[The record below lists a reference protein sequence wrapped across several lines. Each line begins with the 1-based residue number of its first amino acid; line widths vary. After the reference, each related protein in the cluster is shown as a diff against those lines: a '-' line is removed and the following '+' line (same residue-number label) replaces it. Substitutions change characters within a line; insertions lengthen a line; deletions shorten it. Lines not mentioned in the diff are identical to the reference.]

1 MKSLER
7 WRRKKTNEEIKPVIL
22 WFNIRQFTR
31 QAIKGKHRE
40 NWERKQGRQKNIM
53 KSIFSKQLELNSSW
67 HEHLELLPGTNHRP
81 GESCYTHT
89 LRHTHTRSDTHPQP
103 CSLLVALWLAPPA
116 ASSSHRET
124 SQNAAVTFLRLIKGM
139 ICATLTFY
147 LINHLHKAI
156 KSHHLK
162 RFLLVCHVPN
172 RLWYIKEV
180 TWWCI
185 LKYGH
190 LARLANFPTFFFF
203 GEGSHW
209 YKWSVNTCKSL
220 QTDPFTY

>member
-1 MKSLER
+1 
-7 WRRKKTNEEIKPVIL
+7 
-22 WFNIRQFTR
+22 
-31 QAIKGKHRE
+31 
-40 NWERKQGRQKNIM
+40 M

-67 HEHLELLPGTNHRP
+67 HEHLELLPGTQRRP
-81 GESCYTHT
+81 GENCYTHT
-89 LRHTHTRSDTHPQP
+89 CSDTHPQP
-103 CSLLVALWLAPPA
+103 RSLLVALWLAPPA
-116 ASSSHRET
+116 ASVSCLET

-203 GEGSHW
+203 GRGFPLIRMKCQH
-209 YKWSVNTCKSL
+209 
-220 QTDPFTY
+220 

>member
-1 MKSLER
+1 MSTWNCCRVPTIGLE
-7 WRRKKTNEEIKPVIL
+7 K
-22 WFNIRQFTR
+22 
-31 QAIKGKHRE
+31 AA
-40 NWERKQGRQKNIM
+40 
-53 KSIFSKQLELNSSW
+53 
-67 HEHLELLPGTNHRP
+67 
-81 GESCYTHT
+81 THT
-89 LRHTHTRSDTHPQP
+89 PTQP
-103 CSLLVALWLAPPA
+103 RSLLVALWLAPPA
-116 ASSSHRET
+116 ASSSRRET

-209 YKWSVNTCKSL
+209 YRWSVNTSTSL
-220 QTDPFTY
+220 QTAPFTY